1 MSKGKMSR
9 KKKRSIVVLSTIIG
23 VIALFLIVVFITI
36 ETTPAPKKTEDSP
49 IVEELEKDSAT
60 GLSKKELEKRVQE
73 LEEENKQLK
82 SDVEKYKILAEQTT
96 KAVSSPS
103 VGSPVVTKDKELDSD
118 KKTSDKKTDEKY
130 QDSSK
135 YYDKDY
141 KNYTSD
147 DKSSSGK
154 DKTSSSTSDKK
165 SETSTKIP
173 ETSDTG
179 L

>member
-23 VIALFLIVVFITI
+23 VIALFLIVVFIPI
-36 ETTPAPKKTEDSP
+36 ESTPVPKKVEDNP
-49 IVEELEKDSAT
+49 IVVELEKDSST

-103 VGSPVVTKDKELDSD
+103 VGSPVVTKDKETDSD
-118 KKTSDKKTDEKY
+118 KKTSDKKTEEKY

-141 KNYTSD
+141 KNYTSG
-147 DKSSSGK
+147 DKP
-154 DKTSSSTSDKK
+154 SSSTSNKK

>member
-9 KKKRSIVVLSTIIG
+9 KKKRSMVVLSTIIG
-23 VIALFLIVVFITI
+23 VIALFLIVVFIPI
-36 ETTPAPKKTEDSP
+36 ETTPTPNKVEDNP

-103 VGSPVVTKDKELDSD
+103 VGSPVVTKDKDSDSD

-141 KNYTSD
+141 KNYISE

-154 DKTSSSTSDKK
+154 DKPSSSTSNKN
-165 SETSTKIP
+165 SETSTKTP

>member
-9 KKKRSIVVLSTIIG
+9 KKKRSIVVFSTIIG
-23 VIALFLIVVFITI
+23 VIALFLIVVFIPI
-36 ETTPAPKKTEDSP
+36 ESTPTPKKVENNP
-49 IVEELEKDSAT
+49 IVEELEKDSST

-103 VGSPVVTKDKELDSD
+103 VGSPVVTKDKETDSD
-118 KKTSDKKTDEKY
+118 KKTTDKKTDEKY

-147 DKSSSGK
+147 DKTSVGK
-154 DKTSSSTSDKK
+154 DKPSSSTSNKK
-165 SETSTKIP
+165 PETSTKTP

>member
-23 VIALFLIVVFITI
+23 VIALFLIVVFIPI
-36 ETTPAPKKTEDSP
+36 ESTPTPKKVENNP
-49 IVEELEKDSAT
+49 IVEELEKDSST

-103 VGSPVVTKDKELDSD
+103 VGSSVVTKDKETDSD
-118 KKTSDKKTDEKY
+118 KKTTDKKTDEKY

-147 DKSSSGK
+147 DKTSVGK
-154 DKTSSSTSDKK
+154 DKPSSSTSNKK
-165 SETSTKIP
+165 PETSTKTP